1 MRRHFARVAV
11 IGIAVAAT
19 LIPAVASAA
28 QGSPSPAPIQVSPLP
43 MPSQQPTMNAA
54 RPIVGGHHIQPG
66 GTQLRDFG
74 IQAPSRQQTQEM
86 DRLDRQLLEESQTRS
101 GVDD

>member
-1 MRRHFARVAV
+1 MRRHFALVPA
-11 IGIAVAAT
+11 IGIVVAAT
-19 LIPAVASAA
+19 MIPAVASAA
-28 QGSPSPAPIQVSPLP
+28 QGSPSPAQLQVSPLP

-54 RPIVGGHHIQPG
+54 RPIIGGHHIQPG
-66 GTQLRDFG
+66 GTQLQDLG
-74 IQAPSRQQTQEM
+74 VHAPSRQETQEM